1 MSDSKRNDLV
11 VAGDDPLLD
20 PSLDVPE
27 PPKSSPISFLGNV
40 DILRQLTLILGLAIC
55 LAIAVFILL
64 WGKEPEMRPLGQYS
78 TEELVK
84 TLDYLDQQ
92 KITYKV
98 DGNSV
103 LVPINEYSNI
113 ALQLKR
119 AGMGQPEMATGDAL
133 LLKDSGFGVSQRLE
147 GERLKYSRE
156 QQLARAIEQ
165 YQNIGKATVLLAIPK
180 ENVFAR
186 NDRKPSATVVVALK
200 GSGSLKQEEVDA
212 IVDTVASAV
221 HGLEPGRVT
230 VTDQNGRLLNS
241 GSQDPVSA
249 KTRKE
254 FEMQQKKE
262 AEYKQKIDSIL
273 IPVLGVDNYT
283 AEVDISLDFT
293 QEEQTRKSY
302 NPDLPAVRSEM
313 TVEDN
318 NVGNGAMGIPGAL
331 SNQPPLNSDIP
342 QQATNTGAQEK
353 QINGRSRKEATRNY
367 ELDTTISRTQRS
379 MGGIRRLTVS
389 VGVDYTKG
397 AAGDGKATRV
407 PRTQAELD
415 TIRRLLKGGLGFD
428 VSRGDSLEVVSLP
441 FNRPELTDAEV
452 QGSLL
457 DNPRFL
463 SAVRISASVL
473 VIIVLIVSVV
483 RPMLNRLLYP
493 EAKPEGKEVDMDAGL
508 ALEGDD
514 ELSLL
519 AAQVD
524 MHEPIFGV
532 RNGQLVL
539 PDLHKDEDLLK
550 AVRALVSNEPDLAAQ
565 VVKEWV
571 LREMSK

>member
-92 KITYKV
+92 KIIYKV

-103 LVPINEYSNI
+103 LVPISEYSNI

-200 GSGSLKQEEVDA
+200 GSGTLKQEEVDA

-293 QEEQTRKSY
+293 EEEQTRKSY

-313 TVEDN
+313 TVEDS

-353 QINGRSRKEATRNY
+353 QINGRNHKEATRNY

-397 AAGDGKATRV
+397 SAGDGKATRV

-532 RNGQLVL
+532 RNGQLIL